1 MKFRFAFESLLEHR
15 KLEEEIARRD
25 FNEAHNILDQ
35 QKALYKKLYTRLHE
49 VESEVSQRQASK
61 DGVSISNLLELDD
74 FMAGQKVK
82 IARQREVVINHTS
95 IMEGKQEILI
105 AAAKERKILEKLK
118 EKKKAE
124 HKKLM
129 AKKDAKLNDEIVVT
143 RFRDR
148 RGEQA

>member
-1 MKFRFAFESLLEHR
+1 VKFRFAFESLLEHR